1 VVEHRKVTDLLH
13 SWEERIH
20 KQAQHFETFA
30 TQILQVD
37 TEIIANAGKVK
48 NLRAEHAQLKSRQEA
63 ADQSIMQ
70 ILQQQDALGCLLT
83 SLQEALRA
91 QTPQGGEAMR
101 PTPNHQRARVLSVQ
115 LDELDRQADDLAR
128 ETQAVQSAL
137 YAEPLT
143 TVVRVLDAHASA
155 LDSMQSQVGGMVDR
169 IHVVENTL

>member
-1 VVEHRKVTDLLH
+1 
-13 SWEERIH
+13 
-20 KQAQHFETFA
+20 
-30 TQILQVD
+30 
-37 TEIIANAGKVK
+37 
-48 NLRAEHAQLKSRQEA
+48 
-63 ADQSIMQ
+63 
-70 ILQQQDALGCLLT
+70 
-83 SLQEALRA
+83 
-91 QTPQGGEAMR
+91 MR